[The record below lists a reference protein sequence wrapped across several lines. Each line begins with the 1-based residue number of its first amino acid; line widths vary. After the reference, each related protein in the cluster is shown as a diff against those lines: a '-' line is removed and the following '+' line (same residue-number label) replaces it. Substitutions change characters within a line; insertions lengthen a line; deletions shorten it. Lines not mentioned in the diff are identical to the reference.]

1 MFDEK
6 RAYPLVLIA
15 LVLALVTKSFL
26 FVWLAIAFVALL
38 IAKPDFLIPFATTLE
53 SVGKFIGTWLSN
65 IALGLIFVVVIV
77 PYGLLYRSAEKGLR
91 KRFFDASGENTF
103 FTKKK
108 RGYEPESFE
117 KTW

>member
-15 LVLALVTKSFL
+15 LVLALVTKSFW
-26 FVWLAIAFVALL
+26 FVWLAVTFVALL
-38 IAKPDFLIPFATTLE
+38 IAKPNFLTPFAATLE
-53 SVGKFIGTWLSN
+53 RVGKFVGTWLSN
-65 IALGLIFVVVIV
+65 IALGLIFVVIIT
-77 PYGLLYRSAEKGLR
+77 PYGFLYRSVEKGLR

-103 FTKKK
+103 FTVKK